1 MEFYLLSSPV
11 SLSFVLL
18 RSKSFLLQI
27 FYPDIP
33 SVLPDPLK
41 IVKEAVFL
49 VKYMYN
55 DIAEVEQHPARRG
68 LSFSL
73 LQPEAG
79 LVEFFLYV
87 VDERI
92 HLAVAA
98 SVGYDKVVRQ
108 NRDPG
113 DICRSKHD
121 RRSSPSLLTGLP
133 DPYQPS
139 FL

>member
-33 SVLPDPLK
+33 SVLPDPLE

-55 DIAEVEQHPARRG
+55 DIAEVEQHPARR
-68 LSFSL
+68 
-73 LQPEAG
+73 
-79 LVEFFLYV
+79 
-87 VDERI
+87 
-92 HLAVAA
+92 AVALNV
-98 SVGYDKVVRQ
+98 VGLDAQLR
-108 NRDPG
+108 
-113 DICRSKHD
+113 
-121 RRSSPSLLTGLP
+121 
-133 DPYQPS
+133 
-139 FL
+139 